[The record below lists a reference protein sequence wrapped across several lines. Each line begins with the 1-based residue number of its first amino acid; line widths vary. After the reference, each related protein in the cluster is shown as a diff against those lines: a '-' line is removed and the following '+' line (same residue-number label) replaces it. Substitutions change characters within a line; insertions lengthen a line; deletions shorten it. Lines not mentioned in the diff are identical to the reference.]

1 VLYNQEQLERARRW
15 REEVGARWE
24 RLTERERE
32 VLQLVVEGRTNREIA
47 QALGISEKTAGHHVG
62 SVLGKLEVDS
72 RTEAAVWAVREGF
85 IERDEV

>member
-1 VLYNQEQLERARRW
+1 
-15 REEVGARWE
+15 
-24 RLTERERE
+24 
-32 VLQLVVEGRTNREIA
+32 LVVEGRTNREIA